1 MEKNIESFEIMLNE
15 LNSSLQLNQLR
26 KNKIEEL
33 EKEIEELKRQNIC
46 LKKDLVSV
54 TTIKCYK

>member
-1 MEKNIESFEIMLNE
+1 MKKDIESFEIMLNE

-46 LKKDLVSV
+46 LKNDLISV
-54 TTIKCYK
+54 TTIKSYK

>member
-1 MEKNIESFEIMLNE
+1 MKKNIESFEIMLNE

-46 LKKDLVSV
+46 LKNDLISV

>member
-1 MEKNIESFEIMLNE
+1 MKKDIESFEIMLNE